1 MTDNTTKGSN
11 DTLQQRAINAIR
23 ALVIDAT
30 QASGDGHP
38 GMPMGMAPVGYALY
52 RHVMKHDPANPAW
65 PDRDRYV
72 QSAGHG
78 SMLQYSL
85 LHLTG
90 YDLPMA
96 ELERYRQW
104 GSRTPG
110 HPEYGHTPGVE
121 TTTGPLG
128 QGIST
133 AVGMAL
139 AEAHL
144 AARFNRPGF
153 DVIDHYTYVIASDGD
168 IMEGVSSEA
177 SSFAGHHG
185 LGKLI
190 VLYDDNDISID
201 GSTDITFSEDV
212 LERYRAYGWH
222 VASVDDANDVA
233 AVQAAVSEARRE
245 VLRPSFIRVR
255 SIIGY
260 GAPHK
265 QGTSAVHGSILGD
278 EEAKAAKQNLGI
290 DWEPFTV
297 PDDVAEHYRA
307 VREEGQRAEQA
318 WQALMERYRQAHPD
332 LAAELER
339 TLSGD
344 LPEGFDA
351 DMPTFEPGTQLAT
364 RKASQQ
370 AINALAP
377 RVPELIG
384 GSADLAGSNH
394 TDIVGAAS
402 IARGSYGGRILHFG
416 IREHAMAAIGNGL
429 SLHGGVRPFV
439 ATFLIFSDYLR
450 PALRLSALMGQSV
463 LYVFTHDSIGLGGDG
478 PTHQPI
484 AQLMALRAIPNV
496 TVIRPADPN
505 ETAQAWATAMQHS
518 TGPVAFAFTRQNVP
532 VLDVPA
538 GSVAKGGYVL
548 SQEDGDGDPDALLI
562 ATGSE
567 VALCLEAQRTL
578 AEQGVRARVVSL
590 PSWELF
596 EAQDAA
602 YREAVL
608 PASVKARVTVEA
620 GASLGWERY
629 AGDAGVILGVDRFGQ
644 SAPGARVM
652 EEYGFTAQHVV
663 EAARESLTRTRRA

>member
-1 MTDNTTKGSN
+1 MTDVTTRENSN
-11 DTLQQRAINAIR
+11 TLQQRAINAIR

-30 QASGDGHP
+30 QAAGDGHP
-38 GMPMGMAPVGYALY
+38 GMPLGMAPVGYALY
-52 RHVMKHDPANPAW
+52 RHAMKHNPEDPSW

-104 GSRTPG
+104 GSKTPG
-110 HPEYGHTPGVE
+110 HPEYGHTVGVE

-153 DVIDHYTYVIASDGD
+153 DVIDHHTYVIASDGD

-177 SSFAGHHG
+177 SSFAGHHE

-233 AVQAAVSEARRE
+233 AVRAAIAEAKRE

-265 QGTSAVHGSILGD
+265 QGTSAVHGSVLGD
-278 EEAKAAKQNLGI
+278 EEAKAAKENLGI
-290 DWEPFTV
+290 DWDAFTV
-297 PDDVAEHYRA
+297 PDDVAEHYGT
-307 VREEGQRAEQA
+307 VREEGRRAEQA
-318 WQALMERYRQAHPD
+318 WEALMERYRAEHPD

-339 TLSGD
+339 VLAGD
-344 LPEGFDA
+344 LPAGFDA
-351 DMPTFEPGTQLAT
+351 DLPTFETGTQLAT

-394 TDIVGAAS
+394 TDIDGAAS
-402 IARGSYGGRILHFG
+402 IARGAYDGRIIHFG
-416 IREHAMAAIGNGL
+416 IREHGMAAIGNGMK
-429 SLHGGVRPFV
+429 LHGGVRPFV

-450 PALRLSALMGQSV
+450 PALRLSALMGQNV
-463 LYVFTHDSIGLGGDG
+463 LFVFTHDSIGLGGDG

-505 ETAQAWATAMQHS
+505 ETSQAWAAALLHTE
-518 TGPVAFAFTRQNVP
+518 GPVAFALTRQNVP
-532 VLDVPA
+532 ALDVPA

-548 SQEDGDGDPDALLI
+548 SPEDGDGAPDVLLI

-567 VALCLEAQRTL
+567 VALCLEAQTTL
-578 AEQGVRARVVSL
+578 AQQGVRARVVSL

-629 AGDAGVILGVDRFGQ
+629 AGDAGVVLGVDRFGQ

-652 EEYGFTAQHVV
+652 EAYGFTAQHVV
-663 EAARESLTRTRRA
+663 DAAGESLARTRRS